1 MHNTVNSHN
10 NGLNNARNPHEG
22 NILKFLINYYKE
34 K

>member
-10 NGLNNARNPHEG
+10 NDLNNARNQYKG
-22 NILKFLINYYKE
+22 NLLMFLINYYKE